1 MIINMENISDIT
13 SLNINDLSVYEQKIN
28 KYFNPDK
35 DLSFFLAK
43 KEKVEYIY
51 NVVYLEGN
59 PMTYPEV
66 ETLLEGVTV
75 GGHKISDELQVLN
88 QNKSVE
94 YLLNIVKNNEF
105 KLNKEILCKLNGFV
119 SFEESLTWGK
129 FRTGNIKI
137 GGTDHLPPESS
148 KLDGIFSDGLA
159 KINKISSPVIKAIAL
174 FGFLCRNQ
182 FFWDGNKRTA
192 RLMAN
197 GILLSNGY
205 FIFNI
210 KSKDKQI
217 FNETM
222 INFYNTAGYKKLIG
236 FFTDYYIEQNLLNA
250 KK

>member
-1 MIINMENISDIT
+1 MADGPEE
-13 SLNINDLSVYEQKIN
+13 LKNINDIIIYEQNIN
-28 KYFNPDK
+28 EYFKPDI

-43 KEKVEYIY
+43 KEKTEYIY

-66 ETLLEGVTV
+66 ETLLEGITV

-94 YLLNIVKNNEF
+94 YLLSAVKNNEF
-105 KLNKEILCKLNGFV
+105 KLDKETFCKLNNFV
-119 SFEESLTWGK
+119 SFEESLAWGQ

-137 GGTDHLPPESS
+137 GGTEYIPPKAEE
-148 KLDGIFSDGLA
+148 LDKIFNYGIE
-159 KINKISSPVIKAIAL
+159 KIKQIKNPVIRAFVF
-174 FGFLCRNQ
+174 FGFGCRSQ
-182 FFWDGNKRTA
+182 FFWDGNKRTS
-192 RLMAN
+192 RLIAN

-205 FIFNI
+205 FILNI
-210 KSKDKQI
+210 KSRDKKI

-222 INFYNTAGYKKLIG
+222 IDFYNTADYKKLVG
-236 FFTDYYIEQNLLNA
+236 FFTNYYIEQNLINV